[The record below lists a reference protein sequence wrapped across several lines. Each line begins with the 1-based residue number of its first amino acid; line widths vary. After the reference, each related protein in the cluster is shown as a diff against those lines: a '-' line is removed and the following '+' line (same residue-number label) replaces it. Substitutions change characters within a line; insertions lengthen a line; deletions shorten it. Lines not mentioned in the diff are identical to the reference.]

1 MATKVT
7 DKVVTTNEDWV
18 HIWVRSGTEHIRLT
32 ENAYNKALESARK
45 NAEDAPKIGWFRRL
59 MIKMLDL

>member
-32 ENAYNKALESARK
+32 ENAYNKALESAQK
-45 NAEDAPKIGWFRRL
+45 MPK
-59 MIKMLDL
+59 MHPK